1 MWVEDNPDFC
11 AALPSQG
18 ESTTH
23 LHFRPYVGRPRLP
36 AAKPSSGHKV
46 RQLCRG
52 EKGPAA
58 NASPCQ
64 RGFGKKAR
72 RERSPSSLDQA
83 LQMGSRSAAS
93 GSQFLPFCRLPS
105 GSPGC
110 RPQALGR
117 VGAPGGPSR
126 PPGPGA
132 EESGSPRA
140 RHGPAPGTSPSKGAP
155 GSPLRP
161 RPRTVARV
169 PSLLLGLQTPPRS
182 PQASHARRRCK
193 QGPGPVGHVSQAQ
206 SDSGTCL
213 VSTSDTVQLRTRDA
227 DQFLSS
233 QPDPDPFLGRTPSH
247 LSRLLDQVEGERCPD
262 IHL

>member
-1 MWVEDNPDFC
+1 
-11 AALPSQG
+11 
-18 ESTTH
+18 
-23 LHFRPYVGRPRLP
+23 
-36 AAKPSSGHKV
+36 
-46 RQLCRG
+46 
-52 EKGPAA
+52 
-58 NASPCQ
+58 
-64 RGFGKKAR
+64 
-72 RERSPSSLDQA
+72 
-83 LQMGSRSAAS
+83 MGSRSAAS

-161 RPRTVARV
+161 RPRTVAWV

-193 QGPGPVGHVSQAQ
+193 PGPGPVGHVSQAQ

-247 LSRLLDQVEGERCPD
+247 LSRLLDQVEGERCPGKT
-262 IHL
+262 